1 MKVQS
6 ILQSKGTDVF
16 CVAKSDKIS
25 DAVTLLTLKRIG
37 AVAVTDQA
45 GALCG
50 ILSERDIVRRMGQGE
65 KSVQSLSVESCMTP
79 DPYTCAPEAS
89 VDSVLERMTK
99 HRIRHMPVVQGNEL
113 IGLVTIGDI
122 VKSKIDETVQ
132 EAEALRDYIAT

>member
-1 MKVQS
+1 MPEFLAKLSILLHADDPRSHIMKVQS

-37 AVAVTDQA
+37 LVAGTDQA

-79 DPYTCAPEAS
+79 DP
-89 VDSVLERMTK
+89 
-99 HRIRHMPVVQGNEL
+99 
-113 IGLVTIGDI
+113 
-122 VKSKIDETVQ
+122 
-132 EAEALRDYIAT
+132 